1 MDSNRRWSVLV
12 MVAVLSGC
20 ASMPEESAHLDRSY
34 DPVEIADVPFFAQEQ
49 YQCGPAALATALVH
63 SGAKTSASELVSEV
77 YVPGRQGSL
86 QPELL
91 AAARAAD
98 RIPYV
103 IDTSVS
109 AIYAELLTGRPVLV
123 LQNLGIKQL
132 PRWHYAVVIGI
143 DPGLGKVYLRSGT
156 DRRRETDLNTFLR
169 TWQRSNFWAFA
180 VLQPGELPAQPDAMR
195 YAEAVAAAFA
205 VLQPGELPAQ
215 PDAMRYAEA
224 VAAAQASGHE
234 QAALASWQSAA
245 LRWPEHS
252 VILFGLANAEL
263 SAKNFVQAESHYR
276 RILANNPGNLMAGNN
291 LALAL
296 AQQGKQDQALAQIDQ
311 VIAQSGVN
319 DPLRQEFGGTRQEIR
334 QMFVAP
340 D

>member
-195 YAEAVAAAFA
+195 YAEAVAAA
-205 VLQPGELPAQ
+205 
-215 PDAMRYAEA
+215 
-224 VAAAQASGHE
+224 QASGHE
-234 QAALASWQSAA
+234 QAAQLMYRHFGFAPVGVRKNYYAETGEDA
-245 LRWPEHS
+245 LVMWVHEIDGPEY
-252 VILFGLANAEL
+252 LELLQGL
-263 SAKNFVQAESHYR
+263 ES
-276 RILANNPGNLMAGNN
+276 N
-291 LALAL
+291 LA
-296 AQQGKQDQALAQIDQ
+296 GETVFDT
-311 VIAQSGVN
+311 G
-319 DPLRQEFGGTRQEIR
+319 R
-334 QMFVAP
+334 
-340 D
+340 

>member
-1 MDSNRRWSVLV
+1 
-12 MVAVLSGC
+12 
-20 ASMPEESAHLDRSY
+20 
-34 DPVEIADVPFFAQEQ
+34 
-49 YQCGPAALATALVH
+49 
-63 SGAKTSASELVSEV
+63 
-77 YVPGRQGSL
+77 
-86 QPELL
+86 
-91 AAARAAD
+91 
-98 RIPYV
+98 
-103 IDTSVS
+103 
-109 AIYAELLTGRPVLV
+109 V

-169 TWQRSNFWAFA
+169 TWQRSNFW
-180 VLQPGELPAQPDAMR
+180 
-195 YAEAVAAAFA
+195 AFA